1 MSKFRP
7 SVALP
12 LLAMLP
18 LSIALAQ
25 SPATTPMPTAAV
37 SPQGALVDTAYPGTM
52 TLTVDA
58 TDVARRVLH
67 VRQQIP
73 VSAGPLTLLFPKW
86 IPGKHRPDGPINK
99 LAGLEVSANGQP
111 LAWKRDPLDVYAFK
125 LDVPAG
131 VSSLDLQFDML
142 TPTAGNEGRVV
153 MTHDML
159 NVQWGTV
166 ALYPSG
172 HHAGNIAVTPS
183 LVLPSGW
190 QAGTALELQQRQG
203 DTLRYGTVSFEVL
216 QDSPVYAGRHFKR
229 VDLDPGADTPVM
241 LDIVADA
248 PKYLEY
254 DEKQIEAHRAL
265 VDQAYKLF
273 DSKHYDHYDF
283 LLSLSDRMG
292 GQGLE
297 HHRSS
302 ENGVKPGYFSDW
314 DSSVA
319 ARDLLPHEFVHSWN
333 GKFRRPAG
341 LATPNFHVPMDGSL
355 LWVYEGQT
363 QYWGMVL
370 AARSG
375 LWDKDDALGAL
386 ALVASTYA
394 TDRPGL
400 DWRNVQDTT
409 YDPVISARR
418 PQPYRSY
425 QMSEDYYNAG
435 ALVWLAVDAKL
446 RELSNGRRSLDDFA
460 SAFFGVDDGSWEVK
474 PYVFE
479 DVVAALNGVEQH
491 DWATF
496 LRSRLD
502 ANAPPLDGLAASGWK
517 LVYRDEPSDYHKGV
531 LSSRKAADYTASLG
545 MVVSKKNGEA
555 GSVRWDGPAFNAGI
569 APGSTLLAVNGY
581 AFDTGLLDEAI
592 KAAKADGTPI
602 ELVVKHGEVVKTV
615 TLDYRGGLKYP
626 HLERIEG
633 TRDRLGRILQPL

>member
-1 MSKFRP
+1 MSKFRR
-7 SVALP
+7 SAALP

-25 SPATTPMPTAAV
+25 SPAATPSPAAAV
-37 SPQGALVDTAYPGTM
+37 SPQGALVDSAYPGTM
-52 TLTVDA
+52 TLTVNA
-58 TDVARRVLH
+58 TDLARRVLR
-67 VRQQIP
+67 VSQQIP
-73 VSAGPLTLLFPKW
+73 VAAGPVTLLFPKW

-99 LAGLEVSANGQP
+99 LAGLKVSANGQP

-125 LDVPAG
+125 LDVPNG
-131 VSSLDLQFDML
+131 VSSLDVQFDML

-172 HHAGNIAVTPS
+172 YHAGNIAVTPS
-183 LVLPSGW
+183 LVLPAGW

-229 VDLDPGADTPVM
+229 VDLDPGADVPVM

-254 DEKQIEAHRAL
+254 DEEQIAKHRAL

-273 DSKHYDHYDF
+273 DSHHYDHYDF

-302 ENGVKPGYFSDW
+302 ENGVNPGYFSDW

-319 ARDLLPHEFVHSWN
+319 ARDLLPHEYVHSWN

-341 LATPNFHVPMDGSL
+341 LATPNFHVPMDGGL

-375 LWDKDDALGAL
+375 LWEKDDALGAL

-409 YDPVISARR
+409 YDPVISMRR

-435 ALVWLAVDAKL
+435 ALVWLAVDARL
-446 RELSNGRRSLDDFA
+446 RELSGGDHSLNDFA
-460 SAFFGVDDGSWEVK
+460 STFFGVGDGSWEVK

-479 DVVAALNGVEQH
+479 DVVAALDSIEPG

-517 LVYRDEPSDYHKGV
+517 LVYTDKPSDYHKGV

-545 MVVSKKNGEA
+545 MVVSKKDGGV

-581 AFDTGLLDEAI
+581 AFDTGLLDEAV
-592 KAAKADGTPI
+592 KAGKKDGIPI

-615 TLDYRGGLKYP
+615 KLDYREGLKYP

-633 TRDRLGRILQPL
+633 TKDRLSEILQPL